1 MKANVSVPT
10 FQVLNGCVST
20 SESSKSVCS
29 TVSSFRDPVLANFED
44 ELLNS
49 SYGKSSARTQ
59 SSWSNRRGQVCHP
72 RRESGND
79 GSSRISFP
87 SRYVGASFDSEFSG
101 ISWLSVKTDSVTG
114 NQEVSDF
121 ADRLSRSILY
131 EAVSAAFR
139 DSFPQNLNVNA
150 IKPKRMRTSRCINL
164 NDYSNKLATSILK
177 TAMSEAENRM
187 VCSDWL
193 EQNKMV
199 TWGEETECLEY
210 SNDESETSDSDYLES
225 ENHRNLGDRGMDS
238 TPSSLEYEDAL
249 DLPYQKLEAFAETLA
264 SHVMVTSVAVL
275 KREQESHLR
284 VGLEVHVFKLKHD
297 KPCSKT

>member
-10 FQVLNGCVST
+10 FHVLNGCVST

-29 TVSSFRDPVLANFED
+29 TVSSFRDPVLASFED

-59 SSWSNRRGQVCHP
+59 SSWSNRKGQLCYP

-79 GSSRISFP
+79 SDNNFP

-101 ISWLSVKTDSVTG
+101 ISWLSFKSNSITAG
-114 NQEVSDF
+114 PEEVSDF
-121 ADRLSRSILY
+121 ADRLSRRILI
-131 EAVSAAFR
+131 EAFNVIFREDFHPSFNVSNSAAR
-139 DSFPQNLNVNA
+139 TKRPRTSSRCCNLNE
-150 IKPKRMRTSRCINL
+150 
-164 NDYSNKLATSILK
+164 YSNKLATSILR
-177 TAMSEAENRM
+177 TAMMEAENRM

-210 SNDESETSDSDYLES
+210 SNEESDTSDSEYPDSDGQLS
-225 ENHRNLGDRGMDS
+225 LTDRGTDG
-238 TPSSLEYEDAL
+238 TSSLEYEDAL
-249 DLPYQKLEAFAETLA
+249 DLPYQRLEAFAENLA
-264 SHVMVTSVAVL
+264 SCVMVTSVAVL
-275 KREQESHLR
+275 KREQESQLR
-284 VGLEVHVFKLKHD
+284 VCVILT
-297 KPCSKT
+297 S